1 MRAGMSVHGGC
12 GRSPYV
18 NWEIKNE
25 RMKRYIFCISL
36 CLGVVSGGRAAA
48 QEPPAEPDAA
58 LPLLEVKTNALYWT
72 TASLNAGFEVGLTPR
87 ITFEI
92 DAGYNP
98 WTFSDNRKF
107 KFWMIQ
113 PEIRHWFRNRFE
125 GHFLGVHLLYADFN
139 VGGMKFLG
147 MSDRRY
153 QGALYGAGVAYGYRW
168 PLGKNWSV
176 EATAALGY
184 LRSDYDRYVWKKCG
198 RHLGRGHK
206 NYFGPT
212 KVGVSFGFTIR

>member
-48 QEPPAEPDAA
+48 QEPPAEPEAA

-72 TASLNAGFEVGLTPR
+72 TASLNAGFEMGLTPR

-125 GHFLGVHLLYADFN
+125 GHFLGVHLLPCMGRVWHTGTDGPSEKIGASRLRQLWAIFVRITTATFGRNADVTS
-139 VGGMKFLG
+139 VGGIRTT
-147 MSDRRY
+147 SDRR
-153 QGALYGAGVAYGYRW
+153 R
-168 PLGKNWSV
+168 
-176 EATAALGY
+176 
-184 LRSDYDRYVWKKCG
+184 
-198 RHLGRGHK
+198 
-206 NYFGPT
+206 
-212 KVGVSFGFTIR
+212 

>member
-1 MRAGMSVHGGC
+1 MSVHGGC

-48 QEPPAEPDAA
+48 QEPPAEPEAA

-168 PLGKNWSV
+168 PLLSQVNYYPKLLFLYHCISIV
-176 EATAALGY
+176 Y
-184 LRSDYDRYVWKKCG
+184 LHHFILQLWII
-198 RHLGRGHK
+198 L
-206 NYFGPT
+206 F
-212 KVGVSFGFTIR
+212 FI

>member
-48 QEPPAEPDAA
+48 QEPPAEPEAA

-153 QGALYGAGVAYGYRW
+153 QGALYGRVWHTGTDGPSEKIGASRLRQLWAIFVRITTATFGRNADVT
-168 PLGKNWSV
+168 SV
-176 EATAALGY
+176 GGIRTT
-184 LRSDYDRYVWKKCG
+184 SDR
-198 RHLGRGHK
+198 RR
-206 NYFGPT
+206 
-212 KVGVSFGFTIR
+212 

>member
-48 QEPPAEPDAA
+48 QEPPAEPEAA

-153 QGALYGAGVAYGYRW
+153 QGRVWHTGTDGPSEKIGASRLRQLWAIFVRITTATFGRNADVT
-168 PLGKNWSV
+168 SV
-176 EATAALGY
+176 GGIRTT
-184 LRSDYDRYVWKKCG
+184 SDR
-198 RHLGRGHK
+198 RR
-206 NYFGPT
+206 
-212 KVGVSFGFTIR
+212 

>member
-18 NWEIKNE
+18 NREIKNE

-48 QEPPAEPDAA
+48 QEPPAEPEAA

-125 GHFLGVHLLYADFN
+125 GHFWGVHLLYADFN

-153 QGALYGAGVAYGYRW
+153 QGALGRVWHTGTDGPSEKIGASRLRQLWAIFVRITTATFGRNADVT
-168 PLGKNWSV
+168 SV
-176 EATAALGY
+176 GGIRTT
-184 LRSDYDRYVWKKCG
+184 SDR
-198 RHLGRGHK
+198 RR
-206 NYFGPT
+206 
-212 KVGVSFGFTIR
+212 

>member
-48 QEPPAEPDAA
+48 QEPPAEPEAA

-125 GHFLGVHLLYADFN
+125 GHFLGVHLLYAGFRGPCMGRVWHTGTDGPSEKIGASRLRQLWAIFVRITTATFGRN
-139 VGGMKFLG
+139 ADVTSVGGIRTT
-147 MSDRRY
+147 SDRR
-153 QGALYGAGVAYGYRW
+153 R
-168 PLGKNWSV
+168 
-176 EATAALGY
+176 
-184 LRSDYDRYVWKKCG
+184 
-198 RHLGRGHK
+198 
-206 NYFGPT
+206 
-212 KVGVSFGFTIR
+212 

>member
-48 QEPPAEPDAA
+48 QEPPAEPEAA

-72 TASLNAGFEVGLTPR
+72 TASLNAGFEMGLTPR

-125 GHFLGVHLLYADFN
+125 GHFLGVHVCRFQCRRHEVSGHERPEIPGGPCMGRVWHTGTDGPSEKIGASRLRQLWAIFVRITTATFGRNADVTS
-139 VGGMKFLG
+139 VGGIRTT
-147 MSDRRY
+147 SDRR
-153 QGALYGAGVAYGYRW
+153 R
-168 PLGKNWSV
+168 
-176 EATAALGY
+176 
-184 LRSDYDRYVWKKCG
+184 
-198 RHLGRGHK
+198 
-206 NYFGPT
+206 
-212 KVGVSFGFTIR
+212 

>member
-18 NWEIKNE
+18 NWGIKNE

-48 QEPPAEPDAA
+48 QEPPAEPEAA

-72 TASLNAGFEVGLTPR
+72 TASLNAGFEMGLTPR

-98 WTFSDNRKF
+98 LTFSDNRKF

-153 QGALYGAGVAYGYRW
+153 QGGPVWGGCGIRVQMAPRKKLERRGYG
-168 PLGKNWSV
+168 
-176 EATAALGY
+176 
-184 LRSDYDRYVWKKCG
+184 
-198 RHLGRGHK
+198 
-206 NYFGPT
+206 
-212 KVGVSFGFTIR
+212 SFGLSSFGLRPLRLEEMRTSPRSGA

>member
-1 MRAGMSVHGGC
+1 M
-12 GRSPYV
+12 
-18 NWEIKNE
+18 
-25 RMKRYIFCISL
+25 
-36 CLGVVSGGRAAA
+36 GVVSGGRAAA
-48 QEPPAEPDAA
+48 QEPPAEPEAA

-72 TASLNAGFEVGLTPR
+72 TASLNAGFEMGLTPR

-153 QGALYGAGVAYGYRW
+153 QGGPVWGGCGIRVQMAPRKKLERRGYG
-168 PLGKNWSV
+168 
-176 EATAALGY
+176 
-184 LRSDYDRYVWKKCG
+184 
-198 RHLGRGHK
+198 
-206 NYFGPT
+206 
-212 KVGVSFGFTIR
+212 SFGLSSFGLRPLRLEEMRTSPRSGA